1 MFKSCGFELLY
12 LHERKG
18 SVIVLHLRCY
28 AVADKVSN
36 LKTQRAKRR
45 EDESKRKEREK
56 RGKGKKVE
64 RDRSCHVTTCDGNRH

>member
-12 LHERKG
+12 LHERNG
-18 SVIVLHLRCY
+18 AVIVLHLRCY
-28 AVADKVSN
+28 AVADEVSN

-56 RGKGKKVE
+56 REEKEKK
-64 RDRSCHVTTCDGNRH
+64 DRSCHVTTCDGNRH